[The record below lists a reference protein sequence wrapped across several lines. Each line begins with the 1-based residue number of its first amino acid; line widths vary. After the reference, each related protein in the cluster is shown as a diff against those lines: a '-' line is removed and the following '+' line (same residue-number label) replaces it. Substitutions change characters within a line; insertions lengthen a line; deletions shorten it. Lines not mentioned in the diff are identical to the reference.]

1 MEEPADSDNEDRN
14 VKQLLIENR
23 NMEREMTLK
32 KNRKNSK
39 NRIHQT
45 LRNL

>member
-1 MEEPADSDNEDRN
+1 LEAESGSNYKGNEDRN

-32 KNRKNSK
+32 KNR
-39 NRIHQT
+39 IHQT